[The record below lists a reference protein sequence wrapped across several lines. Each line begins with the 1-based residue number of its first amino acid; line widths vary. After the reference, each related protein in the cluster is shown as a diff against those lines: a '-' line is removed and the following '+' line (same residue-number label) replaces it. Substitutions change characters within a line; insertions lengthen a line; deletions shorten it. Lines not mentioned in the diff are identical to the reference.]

1 VRNVFLFI
9 RKYANF
15 LFFLLLQITA
25 LSFLF
30 RYNKYHEA
38 AFMNVAG
45 EFTGRINQRYNN
57 VEGYFQLKKI
67 NDQLAAEN
75 LRLNQM
81 LKENYEHADISQKIV
96 ADTVF
101 TDSTRMIQKYVWMG
115 AKVVGSTVSTQVN
128 FLTIHRG
135 ALQGVRPNMGV
146 VGPQGIVGQTVNV
159 SDNYATVW
167 TLLNRQF
174 RVVAK
179 LKKGGERGTIEWD
192 GVSPNYVMLKDIP
205 KSAKVQK
212 GDSVVASPTS
222 SMFSNFPLQVGTIEE
237 IIDDKSSNFYT
248 LKVKPATNFYNIE
261 YVYVIE
267 NTQFSEQKKL
277 EDSTRKKFQ

>member
-1 VRNVFLFI
+1 MRNVFLFI
-9 RKYANF
+9 RKYSNF

-45 EFTGRINQRYNN
+45 EFTGSMNQRFSG
-57 VEGYFQLKKI
+57 VESYFRLKKI
-67 NDQLAAEN
+67 NEQLAEEN

-81 LKENYEHADISQKIV
+81 RKENYEGAGGPEKMIT
-96 ADTVF
+96 DTIQS
-101 TDSTRMIQKYVWMG
+101 DSFREIKKYIWRG
-115 AKVVGSTVSTQVN
+115 AKVVGSTVNSQVN
-128 FLTIHRG
+128 YLTIHRG
-135 ALQGVRPNMGV
+135 ALQGVQPNMGV
-146 VGPQGIVGQTVNV
+146 TGPQGIVGQVLNV

-174 RVVAK
+174 KVVVK
-179 LKKGGERGTIEWD
+179 LKNGGERGTLEWD
-192 GVSPNYVMLKDIP
+192 GVSPNYVTLKDIP
-205 KSAKVQK
+205 KSAKVKK
-212 GDSVVASPTS
+212 GDSVVTS
-222 SMFSNFPLQVGTIEE
+222 SASSTFSGALLMVGTIDE
-237 IIDDKSSNFYT
+237 IIDDKSSNFYS
-248 LKVKPATNFYNIE
+248 LRVKPSSNFYSIE

-267 NTQFSEQKKL
+267 NVQLTEQKRL

>member
-9 RKYANF
+9 RKYSNF
-15 LFFLLLQITA
+15 LFFLLLQVIS

-45 EFTGRINQRYNN
+45 EFTGSINQRFSK
-57 VEGYFQLKKI
+57 VESYFRLKQI
-67 NDQLAAEN
+67 NEQLAAEN

-81 LKENYEHADISQKIV
+81 LKENYEGSGGPGKLV
-96 ADTVF
+96 TDTIQG
-101 TDSTRMIQKYVWMG
+101 DSNKQIKKYIWMG
-115 AKVVGSTVSTQVN
+115 AKVVGSTVNTQVN

-146 VGPQGIVGQTVNV
+146 TGPLGIVGQVLNV

-174 RVVAK
+174 RVVVK
-179 LKKGGERGTIEWD
+179 LKNGGERGTLEWD
-192 GVSPNYVMLKDIP
+192 GVSPNYLTLKDIP
-205 KSAKVQK
+205 KSAKVKK
-212 GDSVVASPTS
+212 GDSVVTSPAS
-222 SMFSNFPLQVGTIEE
+222 SMFSGANLMVGTIDE
-237 IIDDKSSNFYT
+237 IIDDKSSNFYS
-248 LKVKPATNFYNIE
+248 LRIKPSTNFYSIE

-267 NTQFSEQKKL
+267 NTQLTEQNHL

>member
-9 RKYANF
+9 RKYSNF
-15 LFFLLLQITA
+15 LFFLLLQVIS

-45 EFTGRINQRYNN
+45 EFTGSINQRFDK
-57 VEGYFQLKKI
+57 VESYFRLKQI
-67 NDQLAAEN
+67 NEQLAAEN

-81 LKENYEHADISQKIV
+81 LKENYEGAGGTGKMVI
-96 ADTVF
+96 DTMQ
-101 TDSTRMIQKYVWMG
+101 TDSLREIRKYIWMG
-115 AKVVGSTVSTQVN
+115 AKVVGSTINTQVN

-135 ALQGVRPNMGV
+135 SLQGVKPNMGV
-146 VGPQGIVGQTVNV
+146 AGPQGIVGQVLNV

-174 RVVAK
+174 KVVVK
-179 LKKGGERGTIEWD
+179 LKNGSERGTLEWD
-192 GVSPNYVMLKDIP
+192 GVSPLYVTLKDIP
-205 KSAKVQK
+205 KSAKLKK
-212 GDSVVASPTS
+212 GDSVVTSPTS
-222 SMFSNFPLQVGTIEE
+222 SLFSGASLMVGTIDE
-237 IIDDKSSNFYT
+237 IVDDKSSNFYT
-248 LKVKPATNFYNIE
+248 LRVKPSTDFSSIE

-267 NTQFSEQKKL
+267 NAQLVEQKHL

>member
-9 RKYANF
+9 RKYSNF
-15 LFFLLLQITA
+15 LFFLLLQIIS

-45 EFTGRINQRYNN
+45 EFTGSINQRFSK
-57 VEGYFQLKKI
+57 VESYFRLKEI
-67 NDQLAAEN
+67 NEQLASEN
-75 LRLNQM
+75 LRLNKM
-81 LKENYEHADISQKIV
+81 LKENYESAGGTEKMVS
-96 ADTVF
+96 DTIQ
-101 TDSTRMIQKYVWMG
+101 TDSLREIKKYVWMG
-115 AKVVGSTVSTQVN
+115 AKVVGSTINTQVN

-135 ALQGVRPNMGV
+135 TLQGIRPNMGV
-146 VGPQGIVGQTVNV
+146 TGPQGIVGQVLNV

-174 RVVAK
+174 KVVVK
-179 LKKGGERGTIEWD
+179 LKNGGERGTLEWD
-192 GVSPNYVMLKDIP
+192 GVSPIYLTLKDIP
-205 KSAKVQK
+205 KSAKLKK
-212 GDSVVASPTS
+212 GDSVVTSPTS
-222 SMFSNFPLQVGTIEE
+222 SMFSGAQLMVGTIDE
-237 IIDDKSSNFYT
+237 IVDDKSSNFYT
-248 LKVKPATNFYNIE
+248 LKVKPSTNFSSIE

-267 NTQFSEQKKL
+267 NTQLAEQNHL

>member
-9 RKYANF
+9 RKYSNF

-45 EFTGRINQRYNN
+45 EFTGSINQRFSKM
-57 VEGYFQLKKI
+57 ESYFQLRKI
-67 NDQLAAEN
+67 NEQLAQEN

-81 LKENYEHADISQKIV
+81 MKENYEMAGGPNKIV
-96 ADTVF
+96 SDTVQ
-101 TDSTRMIQKYVWMG
+101 TDSLRLIRKYVWMG
-115 AKVVGSTVSTQVN
+115 AQVVGSTVNSQVN

-146 VGPQGIVGQTVNV
+146 AGPQGIVGQVLNV
-159 SDNYATVW
+159 SDNYASVW

-174 RVVAK
+174 KVVAK
-179 LKKGGERGTIEWD
+179 LKNGGERGTVEWD
-192 GVSPNYVMLKDIP
+192 GLSPAFVTLKDIP
-205 KSAKVQK
+205 KSAQVKK

-222 SMFSNFPLQVGTIEE
+222 SMFSGFPLMVGTIEE
-237 IIDDKSSNFYT
+237 IVDDKSSNFYT
-248 LKVKPATNFYNIE
+248 LKVKPSTNFFNIE

-267 NTQFSEQKKL
+267 NTQLSEQKHL

>member
-9 RKYANF
+9 RKYSNF
-15 LFFLLLQITA
+15 LFFLLLQVIS

-30 RYNKYHEA
+30 RYNNYHQA

-45 EFTGRINQRYNN
+45 EFTGSINQRFSK
-57 VEGYFQLKKI
+57 VESYFRLKQI
-67 NDQLAAEN
+67 NEQLAAEN

-81 LKENYEHADISQKIV
+81 LKENYEGAGGPGKMV
-96 ADTVF
+96 TDTLQG
-101 TDSTRMIQKYVWMG
+101 DSVKEIKKYIWMG
-115 AKVVGSTVSTQVN
+115 AKVVGSTVNTQVN

-146 VGPQGIVGQTVNV
+146 TGPLGIVGQVLNV

-174 RVVAK
+174 RVVVK
-179 LKKGGERGTIEWD
+179 LKNGGERGTLEWD
-192 GVSPNYVMLKDIP
+192 GVSPNYVTLKDIP
-205 KSAKVQK
+205 KSAKVKK
-212 GDSVVASPTS
+212 GDSVVTSPAS
-222 SMFSNFPLQVGTIEE
+222 SMFSGANLMVGTIDE
-237 IIDDKSSNFYT
+237 IIDDKSSNFYS
-248 LKVKPATNFYNIE
+248 LRVKPSTNFYSIE

-267 NTQFSEQKKL
+267 NTQLTEQNHL

>member
-9 RKYANF
+9 RKYSNF

-38 AFMNVAG
+38 AFMDVAG
-45 EFTGRINQRYNN
+45 EFTGSINQRFSKM
-57 VEGYFQLKKI
+57 ESYFQLRKI
-67 NDQLAAEN
+67 NEQLAQEN

-81 LKENYEHADISQKIV
+81 MKENYEMAGGPNKIV
-96 ADTVF
+96 TDTVQ
-101 TDSTRMIQKYVWMG
+101 TDSLREIKKYIWMG
-115 AKVVGSTVSTQVN
+115 AKVVGSTVNSQVN

-146 VGPQGIVGQTVNV
+146 AGPQGIVGQVLNV
-159 SDNYATVW
+159 SDNYASVW

-174 RVVAK
+174 KVVAK
-179 LKKGGERGTIEWD
+179 LKNGGERGTVEWD
-192 GVSPNYVMLKDIP
+192 GISPSYVILKDIP
-205 KSAKVQK
+205 KSATVKK

-222 SMFSNFPLQVGTIEE
+222 SMFSGFPLMVGTVEE
-237 IIDDKSSNFYT
+237 IVDDKSSNFYT
-248 LKVKPATNFYNIE
+248 LKVKPSTNFFNIE

-267 NTQFSEQKKL
+267 NTQLSEQKHL

>member
-9 RKYANF
+9 RKYSNF
-15 LFFLLLQITA
+15 LFFLLLQIIS

-38 AFMNVAG
+38 AFMNVAS
-45 EFTGRINQRYNN
+45 EFTGSIDQRFSKVQSYFRLKEIN
-57 VEGYFQLKKI
+57 E
-67 NDQLAAEN
+67 QLAAEN

-81 LKENYEHADISQKIV
+81 LKGNYERAGGPDKIV
-96 ADTVF
+96 ADTIQ
-101 TDSTRMIQKYVWMG
+101 TDSIKEIKKYYWMG
-115 AKVVGSTVSTQVN
+115 AKVVGSTINTQVN

-135 ALQGVRPNMGV
+135 TLQGVRSNMGV
-146 VGPQGIVGQTVNV
+146 AGPQGIVGQVLNV

-174 RVVAK
+174 RVVVK
-179 LKKGGERGTIEWD
+179 LKNGGERGTLEWD
-192 GVSPNYVMLKDIP
+192 GVSPNYVTLKDIP
-205 KSAKVQK
+205 KSAKVKK
-212 GDSVVASPTS
+212 GDSVVTSPAS
-222 SMFSNFPLQVGTIEE
+222 SMFSGALMMVGTIDE
-237 IIDDKSSNFYT
+237 IVDDRSSNFYS
-248 LKVKPATNFYNIE
+248 LRVKPSTNFYTIE

-267 NTQFSEQKKL
+267 NAQLAEQNHL

>member
-9 RKYANF
+9 RKYSNF
-15 LFFLLLQITA
+15 LFFLLLQVIS

-30 RYNKYHEA
+30 RYNNYHEA

-45 EFTGRINQRYNN
+45 EFTGSINQRFSK
-57 VEGYFQLKKI
+57 VESYFRLKQI
-67 NDQLAAEN
+67 NEQLAAEN
-75 LRLNQM
+75 LRLNQT
-81 LKENYEHADISQKIV
+81 LKENYEGAGGPGKMIT
-96 ADTVF
+96 DTIQG
-101 TDSTRMIQKYVWMG
+101 DSAKEIKKYVWMG
-115 AKVVGSTVSTQVN
+115 AKVVGSTVNSQVN

-146 VGPQGIVGQTVNV
+146 TGPLGIVGQVLNV

-174 RVVAK
+174 RVVVK
-179 LKKGGERGTIEWD
+179 LKNGGERGTLEWD
-192 GVSPNYVMLKDIP
+192 GVSPNYVTLKDIP
-205 KSAKVQK
+205 KSAKVKK
-212 GDSVVASPTS
+212 GDSVVTSPAS
-222 SMFSNFPLQVGTIEE
+222 SMFSGANLMVGTIDE
-237 IIDDKSSNFYT
+237 IIDDKSSNFYS
-248 LKVKPATNFYNIE
+248 LRVKPSTNFYSIE

-267 NTQFSEQKKL
+267 NTQLTEQNHL

>member
-1 VRNVFLFI
+1 MRNVFLFI
-9 RKYANF
+9 RKYSNF
-15 LFFLLLQITA
+15 LFFLLLQVIS

-45 EFTGRINQRYNN
+45 EFTGSINQRFSK
-57 VEGYFQLKKI
+57 VESYFRLKQI
-67 NDQLAAEN
+67 NEQLAAEN

-81 LKENYEHADISQKIV
+81 LKENYEGSGGPGKLV
-96 ADTVF
+96 TDTIQG
-101 TDSTRMIQKYVWMG
+101 DSNKQIKKYIWMG
-115 AKVVGSTVSTQVN
+115 AKVVGSTVNTQVN

-146 VGPQGIVGQTVNV
+146 TGPLGIVGQVLNV

-174 RVVAK
+174 RVVVK
-179 LKKGGERGTIEWD
+179 LKNGGERGTLEWD
-192 GVSPNYVMLKDIP
+192 GVSPNYLTLKDIP
-205 KSAKVQK
+205 KSAKVKK
-212 GDSVVASPTS
+212 GDSVVTSPAS
-222 SMFSNFPLQVGTIEE
+222 SMFSGANLMVGTIDE
-237 IIDDKSSNFYT
+237 IIDDKSSNFYS
-248 LKVKPATNFYNIE
+248 LRIKPSTNFYSIE

-267 NTQFSEQKKL
+267 NTQLTEQNHL

>member
-1 VRNVFLFI
+1 MRNVFLFI
-9 RKYANF
+9 RKYSNF
-15 LFFLLLQITA
+15 LFFLLLQVIS

-45 EFTGRINQRYNN
+45 EFTGSINQRFNK
-57 VEGYFQLKKI
+57 VESYFRLKQI
-67 NDQLAAEN
+67 NEQLAAEN

-81 LKENYEHADISQKIV
+81 VKENFEGAGGPGKTV
-96 ADTVF
+96 NDTLQ
-101 TDSTRMIQKYVWMG
+101 TDSLREIRKYVWMG
-115 AKVVGSTVSTQVN
+115 AKVVGSTINTQIN

-135 ALQGVRPNMGV
+135 LLQGVRPNMGV
-146 VGPQGIVGQTVNV
+146 AGPQGIVGQVMNV

-174 RVVAK
+174 KVVVK
-179 LKKGGERGTIEWD
+179 LKNGGERGTLEWD
-192 GVSPNYVMLKDIP
+192 GVSPLYVTLKDIP
-205 KSAKVQK
+205 KSAKVKK
-212 GDSVVASPTS
+212 GDSVVTSPTS
-222 SMFSNFPLQVGTIEE
+222 SMFSGALLMVGTIDE

-248 LKVKPATNFYNIE
+248 LRIKPATDFSSIE

-267 NTQFSEQKKL
+267 NAQLVEQKQL

>member
-9 RKYANF
+9 RKYSNF
-15 LFFLLLQITA
+15 LFFLLLQIIS

-45 EFTGRINQRYNN
+45 EFTGSINQRFSK
-57 VEGYFQLKKI
+57 VESYFRLREI
-67 NDQLAAEN
+67 NEQLASEN
-75 LRLNQM
+75 LRLNKM
-81 LKENYEHADISQKIV
+81 LKENYEGAGGAGKMVS
-96 ADTVF
+96 DTIQ
-101 TDSTRMIQKYVWMG
+101 TDSVREIKKYIWMG
-115 AKVVGSTVSTQVN
+115 AKVVGGTVNTQVN

-146 VGPQGIVGQTVNV
+146 MGPQGLVGQVLNV
-159 SDNYATVW
+159 SDNYASVW

-174 RVVAK
+174 RVVVK
-179 LKKGGERGTIEWD
+179 LKNGGERGAIEWD
-192 GVSPNYVMLKDIP
+192 GISPTKVLLKDIP
-205 KSAKVQK
+205 KSAKVK
-212 GDSVVASPTS
+212 IGDSVVTSPMS
-222 SMFSNFPLQVGTIEE
+222 YNFAGNLMVGTIDE
-237 IIDDKSSNFYT
+237 IIDDKSSNFYM
-248 LKVKPATNFYNIE
+248 LKVKPSTNFSSIE

-267 NTQFSEQKKL
+267 NSQLAEQNHL